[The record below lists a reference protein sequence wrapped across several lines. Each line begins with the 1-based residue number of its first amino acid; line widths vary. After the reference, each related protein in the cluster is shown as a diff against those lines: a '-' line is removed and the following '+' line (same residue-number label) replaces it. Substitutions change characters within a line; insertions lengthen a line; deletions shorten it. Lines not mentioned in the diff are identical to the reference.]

1 MRSAANCEAD
11 RHGVRGRSAAGSGAA
26 ACAIAMSKSCWPSGG
41 IEVDHV
47 TMYRWVQTLTPEFI
61 HAARPARPATG
72 DRWSSMRPTSKVAGR
87 WTYLYRAVDRH
98 GQAINVRV
106 SYRRDAA
113 AAREFFVRALRCGSS
128 PTRCPATRLPRIP
141 GCGRGRNSAARKER
155 DSRGIAQES
164 AVPLFPV
171 AGFPVGLTSSSVGP
185 PSSPTPRLETELS
198 PFGSKQE
205 PPIGREDDAARALEV
220 VRPVDQV
227 DWAET
232 RSRRRS

>member
-155 DSRGIAQES
+155 DSRGHRPRVSGAALSGRGVPGWLDVQQREP
-164 AVPLFPV
+164 AVFAHPEAGDGIV
-171 AGFPVGLTSSSVGP
+171 A
-185 PSSPTPRLETELS
+185 RIW
-198 PFGSKQE
+198 Q
-205 PPIGREDDAARALEV
+205 
-220 VRPVDQV
+220 
-227 DWAET
+227 
-232 RSRRRS
+232 